1 MLKKRKISMPTPEDD
16 AAITAAALSDPDAQ
30 PLTGAELNQFKPMRV
45 RSRPPLAVT
54 KIPTSV
60 RLDPAVVAAFK
71 ATGPGWQTK
80 MNDAL
85 REWAGAHG
93 LLRD

>member
-1 MLKKRKISMPTPEDD
+1 MLKKRKISMPAPEED
-16 AAITAAALSDPDAQ
+16 AAITVAALSDPDAQ
-30 PLTGAELNQFKPMRV
+30 PLTGAELDQFKPMRV
-45 RSRPPLAVT
+45 RGT
-54 KIPTSV
+54 KILTSV